1 MPNDADR
8 AGTPA
13 GVFGAEVRYY
23 RTRAALSQKDLA
35 ARANVS
41 HDVISKIET
50 GERPPAED
58 FPPRLDGISELDT
71 RGALTRLW
79 NHLKKGQKQ
88 RLHGW
93 FQEWADIEAEATA
106 LRWYEPLVVPGLL
119 QTEEYARAILAVRP
133 DGNLDGLDDQ
143 VAARLARQAVLDR
156 PDAPQL
162 WCVLDEGVL
171 HRAIGGPK
179 VMRSQ
184 LYRLAEAAEHPKTT
198 IQVIPFGGAHAG
210 LLAHFVIAD
219 RDGQP
224 PVVYLETAAEG
235 HVTDS
240 PSVTNHVAIR
250 FDRLRS
256 EAESRTS
263 SRDLI
268 RKVAEEQWT

>member
-1 MPNDADR
+1 MPNDAER
-8 AGTPA
+8 SGTPA
-13 GVFGAEVRYY
+13 GVFGAELRYY
-23 RTRAALSQKDLA
+23 RMRAGLSQKDLA
-35 ARANVS
+35 AKVNVS

-58 FPPRLDGISELDT
+58 FPPRLDAVPELDT

-79 NHLKKGQKQ
+79 DHLKKGHKQ
-88 RLHGW
+88 RAYGW
-93 FQEWADIEAEATA
+93 FQPWADIEAEATV

-119 QTEEYARAILAVRP
+119 QTEDYARAILSARP
-133 DGNLDGLDDQ
+133 DGNLTDLDDQ
-143 VAARLARQAVLDR
+143 VAARLARQAILDR

-184 LYRLAEAAEHPKTT
+184 LFRLAEAAEHPKTT

-210 LLAHFVIAD
+210 LLGGFIIAD
-219 RDGQP
+219 LEGSP
-224 PVVYLETAAEG
+224 PMAYLETAAHG
-235 HVTDS
+235 QVTDS
-240 PSVTNHVAIR
+240 PAVTAHLALS

-256 EAESRTS
+256 EALPWTA

-268 RKVAEEQWT
+268 RKVAEQQWT

>member
-13 GVFGAEVRYY
+13 GVFGAELRYY
-23 RTRAALSQKDLA
+23 RTRTGLSQKDLA
-35 ARANVS
+35 SRANVS

-58 FPPRLDGISELDT
+58 FPPRLDAVPDLDT

-79 NHLKKGQKQ
+79 DHLKKGQKQ

-93 FQEWADIEAEATA
+93 FQEWADIEAQATV

-119 QTEEYARAILAVRP
+119 QTEDYARAILSARP
-133 DGNLDGLDDQ
+133 DGNLDDLDEQ

-198 IQVIPFGGAHAG
+198 IQIIRAAGAHAG

-219 RDGQP
+219 LDARP

-240 PSVTNHVAIR
+240 PAVAAHVAIR

-256 EAESRTS
+256 EAESRAS

-268 RKVAEEQWT
+268 RKVADEQWT